1 MIADFNRGKKPNL
14 ISGDFGAWSKDD
26 TDRTQ
31 YCIESFTCKSNIVYK
46 GKGCSL
52 RLDYDVDSDNLPAY
66 NGMWMRLEKINLA
79 PYRYLTF
86 YVKGDIKEGFTEK
99 FKVVIKNME
108 QEQSSFLVNAIDENW
123 QKIVIP
129 LDKMKPYADYS
140 EIKEF
145 LIVFEDET
153 VTKKLGT
160 IYIDNI
166 ALEQ

>member
-1 MIADFNRGKKPNL
+1 
-14 ISGDFGAWSKDD
+14 
-26 TDRTQ
+26 
-31 YCIESFTCKSNIVYK
+31 
-46 GKGCSL
+46 
-52 RLDYDVDSDNLPAY
+52 LDYDVDSDNLPAY